1 MRSGDRNWSLYHNNR
16 SGEQSRAEE
25 GRGEERFSTNCG
37 RILLAEPYT
46 KHY

>member
-1 MRSGDRNWSLYHNNR
+1 VEIETGHCITTT
-16 SGEQSRAEE
+16 GEESRAEE
-25 GRGEERFSTNCG
+25 RRGEERFSTNCG